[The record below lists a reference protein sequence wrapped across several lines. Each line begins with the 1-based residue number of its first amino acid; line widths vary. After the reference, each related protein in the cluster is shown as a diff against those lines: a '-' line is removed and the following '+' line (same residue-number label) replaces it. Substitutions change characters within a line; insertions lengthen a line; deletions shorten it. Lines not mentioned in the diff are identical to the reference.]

1 MSFEFRLRSIAA
13 EKLEELK
20 DLQGPVRE
28 ENLLMS
34 GPAGPGKS
42 LSTVRPGK
50 RAVRVLRE
58 RYRTYFIKERA
69 VNEQLDN
76 ATAGYAGSRA
86 SGGNGEPIAQE
97 VVQ

>member
-34 GPAGPGKS
+34 EPAGPGKS
-42 LSTVRPGK
+42 LSTVS
-50 RAVRVLRE
+50 RE
-58 RYRTYFIKERA
+58 
-69 VNEQLDN
+69 N
-76 ATAGYAGSRA
+76 
-86 SGGNGEPIAQE
+86 
-97 VVQ
+97 